1 MNFTHNNHLKY
12 WINDRL
18 YGDRTECWEKFKV
31 EVGRIDHDYY
41 RTSNFRQEQ
50 RRTADL
56 IYKEYGKDFVVMF
69 SGGTDSE
76 IVIRSFLD
84 IGVKPR
90 CVFIRF
96 KHNYNI
102 DDYNVALRIGD
113 QLGIHVERW
122 DFDVIDF
129 HRSGAAAEFAEQIQC
144 RQIAYLTVYNCIR
157 SLGMPAVMG
166 GEMLLR
172 RHVANGSPTE
182 WYYVFRENEDA
193 SAMRFSLK
201 YNIPLV
207 NEWFSYT
214 PEMMAYYLEN
224 KKIQELVTVKDNGKL
239 GSVSTKNFVLK
250 GLIPEII
257 IKRKTHG
264 YEKLGG
270 FNIETY
276 FELYK
281 THVPRLESSLDGILL
296 SNLVKMLGVENNENI
311 KTASW

>member
-1 MNFTHNNHLKY
+1 MNFTNNNHLKY
-12 WINDRL
+12 WIDDRL
-18 YGDRTECWEKFKV
+18 YGDREECWEKFRV
-31 EVGRIDHDYY
+31 EVGPIDHDHY
-41 RTSNFRQEQ
+41 RISNYRQEQ

-96 KHNYNI
+96 KNNYNI
-102 DDYNVALRIGD
+102 EDYNIALKIGD
-113 QLGIHVERW
+113 QLGLEIERL

-129 HRSGAAAEFAEQIQC
+129 NRSGEATELAGQIQC
-144 RQIAYLTVYNCIR
+144 RQIAYLSVYNCIKK
-157 SLGMPAVMG
+157 LGLPAVMG

-172 RHVANGSPTE
+172 RYVSPKKLSE

-214 PEMMAYYLEN
+214 PEMMAYYLEH
-224 KKIQELVTVKDNGKL
+224 KQIQELVTNRNNGKL
-239 GSVSTKNFVLK
+239 GSVSSKNAILK
-250 GLIPEII
+250 SFIPEIVD
-257 IKRKTHG
+257 KVKTHG

-276 FELYK
+276 FDLYR
-281 THVPRLESSLDGILL
+281 THVPRLEPSLDGVLL

-311 KTASW
+311 KIK